1 MIFRIL
7 LLVIATGMHL
17 QFYDAFYTQ
26 HFYAGMYPAEADSI
40 GIPIFTSMIVII
52 GAAIAS
58 SPFVLLG
65 SKFIRAKLSMAS
77 VYVVIPAVLVFL
89 FCYALI
95 IGIAYSG
102 ASYIFEAQHRA
113 IAVDAVWLFVVPV
126 MFLAIDSARL
136 FLFAR
141 IKLLNY
147 FEKYFKNNL

>member
-17 QFYDAFYTQ
+17 QFYDAFYT
-26 HFYAGMYPAEADSI
+26 HNFYAGMYPAETDSI

-65 SKFIRAKLSMAS
+65 SKFIRAKLSVARMSIA
-77 VYVVIPAVLVFL
+77 IPAVLVFL

-102 ASYIFEAQHRA
+102 ASSIFDDQYRA

-126 MFLAIDSARL
+126 MFLVIDAARL
-136 FLFAR
+136 FR
-141 IKLLNY
+141 HIGKTRD
-147 FEKYFKNNL
+147 